1 MLNLFVIP
9 NSWSRDFLDCDSL
22 FGRVC
27 EHLRTCC
34 AFPRLAKIARIMSTL
49 EHNSPIWAHRA
60 QAHGIQSSHDAKGS
74 IQMDMCSLGVVDLE
88 LSITPD
94 AFGLR
99 AFDHRK
105 PLTRMLPG
113 STPGELRLMLPDS
126 TMGSDGF
133 HDIMI
138 ENLAATP
145 AWQSSHVSPTDM
157 TALRHRWHWAVF
169 RTMNRHGPDMERLRR
184 GARHQPDRAFRHN
197 APGFCPVC
205 EVWIEPALD
214 VHMSNVH
221 LEMAQLWRCP
231 VEWCT
236 VWKGSVRACQDHLSE
251 RHGGSSLFGLKNVSP
266 PWTVSRHIWQM
277 ALRPD
282 ISGVAVDARLF
293 HEAGCRLVHRY
304 QVFKD

>member
-34 AFPRLAKIARIMSTL
+34 AFLRLAKIARIMSTL

-74 IQMDMCSLGVVDLE
+74 NQMDMCSRGVVDLE

-94 AFGLR
+94 VFGLR

-145 AWQSSHVSPTDM
+145 AWRSSHVSPTDM
-157 TALRHRWHWAVF
+157 TALHHRWHWAVF
-169 RTMNRHGPDMERLRR
+169 RTMNRHGPDMERLRPWCSAS
-184 GARHQPDRAFRHN
+184 ARPGVSPQC
-197 APGFCPVC
+197 PGFLPY
-205 EVWIEPALD
+205 L
-214 VHMSNVH
+214 
-221 LEMAQLWRCP
+221 
-231 VEWCT
+231 
-236 VWKGSVRACQDHLSE
+236 
-251 RHGGSSLFGLKNVSP
+251 
-266 PWTVSRHIWQM
+266 
-277 ALRPD
+277 
-282 ISGVAVDARLF
+282 
-293 HEAGCRLVHRY
+293 
-304 QVFKD
+304 